1 MDKDIK
7 ETLLVSFFY
16 PLGNHHTVLICG
28 ASVIKGRIEECL
40 KEGMS
45 MNDIKAKLFE
55 ILASVDHMEAKAW
68 EASKSADKLKQ
79 TLDKLIP
86 VTGSN

>member
-28 ASVIKGRIEECL
+28 ASVIKGRIAFRGQPL
-40 KEGMS
+40 PL
-45 MNDIKAKLFE
+45 D
-55 ILASVDHMEAKAW
+55 
-68 EASKSADKLKQ
+68 SANLYQ
-79 TLDKLIP
+79 
-86 VTGSN
+86 

>member
-1 MDKDIK
+1 MDKEIK

-28 ASVIKGRIEECL
+28 ASVIKQNIEECL
-40 KEGMS
+40 KEGLTIK
-45 MNDIKAKLFE
+45 DIKIKLFE
-55 ILASVDHMEAKAW
+55 MLNSVDQLGARAWKA
-68 EASKSADKLKQ
+68 SQSADKLKQ
-79 TLDKLIP
+79 ILDKLIP